1 MKKSV
6 IILLA
11 TGALAAGYVAMQSH
25 VNQLVDDKLQAQFAL
40 SASESGMQF
49 DYADASANVFNGN
62 IVVNGLTVSDL
73 EGAVAFSIDEIVL
86 IGYEEDKISEFT
98 EINMKGFTLSDAIKA
113 DNTNVPKALLD
124 ARYNFGTSLAYD
136 AQTGYSRLKMDLAA
150 QGISGLNF
158 DMELNNSTPLME
170 VSFEMQ
176 KAQNTSA
183 LTVEEQLQ
191 MQTKV
196 MDAMQQLAPKSL
208 KVKIGDKGQLAQ
220 LLDEQ
225 VAAAGLDQ
233 ASFENMLQ
241 MQLAQAPIP
250 QAAKDAVIAFA
261 QGKESFS
268 LSVSLPENSDIE
280 SLSQQA
286 MMLAGQPEEL
296 AKLLNLEVQG
306 K

>member
-11 TGALAAGYVAMQSH
+11 SGALAAGYVAMQSH
-25 VNQLVDDKLQAQFAL
+25 VNQLVDDKLQTQFAL
-40 SASESGMQF
+40 AAGDSGLQF

-62 IVVNGLTVSDL
+62 IVVNGLTVADP
-73 EGAVAFSIDEIVL
+73 EGVAAFSIDEIVL

-98 EINMKGFTLSDAIKA
+98 QINVQGFTLSDAIKA
-113 DNTNVPKALLD
+113 DNIDAPKALLD
-124 ARYNFGTSLAYD
+124 AHYNFGTSLAYD
-136 AQTGYSRLKMDLAA
+136 AQTGYSRLKMDLVA
-150 QGISGLNF
+150 QGLTGLNL
-158 DMELNNSTPLME
+158 DMELSNSTPLME

-176 KAQNTSA
+176 KAQDAST

-191 MQTKV
+191 MQTKI
-196 MDAMQQLAPKSL
+196 MEAMQQLAPKSL
-208 KVKIGDKGQLAQ
+208 KLNVENKGQLAQ

-225 VAAAGLDQ
+225 LAVAGLDQ

-241 MQLAQAPIP
+241 IQLAQAPLP
-250 QAAKDAVIAFA
+250 QAAKEGVMAFA
-261 QGKESFS
+261 QGKELLS
-268 LSVSLPENSDIE
+268 LSVSLPENMDIE

-286 MMLAGQPEEL
+286 MMLAGQPEAL